1 MSPMSTIPPTI
12 ARSWLLLPADKS
24 ERFDAAVNS
33 EMDVVVLDVEDGC
46 RQSEKERARR
56 EVRQWLEAGNHD

>member
-46 RQSEKERARR
+46 RQSEK
-56 EVRQWLEAGNHD
+56 